1 MRNFLSK
8 LAGRWWKN
16 NAMAGIALGMAMLCG
31 QNATAQTN
39 VTNNASVAGTLQFAA
54 GAFLASESASTSGGR
69 LDYPGA
75 WLTVVRTGA
84 FTGRILVDWMTTTNG
99 TAKAGTDFT
108 ASSGTLAFDN
118 GQSSAVLVVPIIDNT
133 TTSNKVSTNVTLV
146 ADLNFSVVLTNA
158 RPDSMEDSSLIP
170 ALGSLSTAKVNIMDN
185 DFSFNIER
193 GDYHVSEAG
202 GTVTVTVTL
211 PSGMDAGTVDYTTTS
226 GGFTPQPG
234 STIAQAGADYEAASG
249 TLEFGAGQTSQTI
262 TLTIPQNN
270 QVQFN
275 RDFAIKLS
283 NPKLQVSTSVT
294 NTTYTTNGDGTVTT
308 NNEASDLPVDMPL
321 GRISQAIVTIYD
333 DDSAAGAVDPNF
345 LASMSSATEPPYNPR
360 PGANST
366 VNAIAVQNNN
376 VIVAGD
382 FTTFNA
388 LSKGRIVRLQGDT
401 GELDPTFDVGTGF
414 DGSATALAVRKDGKI
429 AVGGVFTSISGMPR
443 YSLARLL
450 ANGGVDGSFNPGT
463 SINGAVRDLAFTTDE
478 SKLIIAGDFTL
489 VQGINRNGIARLLDD
504 GSVDSTFDPGLGAN
518 GPVYAIVQQPD
529 GKILLGG
536 DFTAVDGQPI
546 SCVARLNSDGSLD
559 ASFVG
564 TSVDGPVYSMDLR
577 KTVSVSFGGVYGADV
592 TGDVTN
598 TVNLGAVQ
606 GNISL
611 NYSFGATTNETE
623 LTNTLAIYYDGQLLV
638 QRSLNA
644 TDTNDVTGVIN
655 LAFGP
660 GKSSSFDIV
669 VNAQSVPW
677 HYTGTATSTSG
688 DIGRI
693 VIGGSFATINQ
704 ESRNGLAQLNSN
716 GTLDESYD
724 PGTAAEDGPVYAV
737 QVGVDGKVYAAG
749 AFTTFNGTQRSAIAR
764 TFANGFLDTSFMDTS
779 YNQFAGLV
787 TLTTLDPRPFINTI
801 QVETDGDVLIGGFFS
816 NIGGNYSSDY
826 FNDTSLAGT
835 SAYNFH
841 PDRSSKV
848 VRCNIARLKGGATGG
863 PGNLQLDRDNYYVD
877 ENGGAVTVSMER
889 LNGVMGGVSLYL
901 NTKDGTALAGDDY
914 KAITNSMV
922 NWADGSANKSVFS
935 VTILNDNKAEGD
947 QSFKLVASVP
957 RVSSY
962 VLGGVPIPVGVA
974 LGRRTA
980 TVNIADADVP
990 NIFFDFSDASFYTD
1004 ENSGSTAITV
1014 NRSGSS
1020 AGRVWVKYATT
1031 TNATGGVLAQPGLN
1045 YTPVSGTLTFEAGQT
1060 NKTFLVPILDN
1071 TVVEPDKVFGLS
1083 LSSPGGPGAKM
1094 GTVTNSVVTIV
1105 DNDYAPGR
1113 LSFSSTNFTKLENA
1127 GAATISVRRRGGN
1140 LGVVSAD
1147 YYVEDISAIAD
1158 VNYTPV
1164 TGHLEWQSGE
1174 SGEKTFD
1181 IPLIDNS
1188 TVESNKTARLVL
1200 TNFVTALP
1208 GTITNAM
1215 LTIVDDDA
1223 FGKLQLSQSTAQVM
1237 ENEGSLN
1244 LFVNRSGGN
1253 AGDVSVKV
1261 IAAAVT
1267 ARTNVDFVPF
1277 TNVVTLVSGQIS
1289 TNVTVQILDDGVAG
1303 INRTFVVKLSEPVN
1317 ASLGVL
1323 TNTTV
1328 TIIDRESVNL
1338 PPGQTDPTYVNAF
1351 GANGTIYALG
1361 MQTNGNLVA
1370 AGDFTQFN
1378 KATRSRVARLLPGG
1392 DLDSS
1397 FDVGTGPSQSVRTL
1411 VIQDTGKILIGGL
1424 FTNVN
1429 GLNRNYIARLNA
1441 DGSLDMQFNPGGG
1454 ADNPVYA
1461 ILVQNDGK
1469 IVLGGDFASYNG
1481 VNRNHIVRVNA
1492 NGVIDTTFNPGAGI
1506 NGTVNALALQSD
1518 GKIVVAGRFTTV
1530 NNLQQVSVARLNPDG
1545 SVDGSF
1551 SVGLGPDAT
1560 VRALAIQNDGRI
1572 LVGGLF
1578 TTFNGAPSGRVQR
1591 LNADGSVDETFV
1603 PGEGADNAV
1612 YAILA
1617 QPDGK
1622 ILLGGDF
1629 TSFNGV
1635 LRNRIA
1641 RLRMDG
1647 SVDPTINFGSGAN
1660 GFVSALALQSD
1671 RKILLAGGF
1680 TQYNDEAHAYL
1691 ARINGGGSADAGQ
1704 MQFNLSRYSVLETGT
1719 NAVIRV
1725 VRSGGSTGEVTV
1737 DFMTSDDTAQSGVNY
1752 LGFTNTL
1759 TFAEGETYKTITVP
1773 VLHDNIATDEKVL
1786 KLALV
1791 NPTGGATLGPQ
1802 PTATVTIIN
1811 VDMGV
1816 GFTSTSYSVNEGVGS
1831 GQATISVA
1839 RVGGT
1844 NGTTTVSFYTQDG
1857 TAFSGTHYKS
1867 TSGTISFLPG
1877 ESLKTFPVG
1886 IIDEKIVEG
1895 NHTVLLYL
1903 TNPSGTTALTTA
1915 SAVLT
1920 IVDNDFAAGTLR
1932 FSAGSYQVGEKG
1944 TNAVITVNRVNG
1956 FTGIVAVDFA
1966 TSDGTAKAGVKYV
1979 KTSTR
1984 LAFADGETSKTVLI
1998 PIIDENAVEGDQSVI
2013 LTLSNVSGGATLG
2026 SPRSVALSIVDDDFG
2041 PGSLDNGFVIGTG
2054 ANAAVQS
2061 VALQPDGRIVLA
2073 GSFTNFN
2080 NTSRTYLA
2088 RLNLNGALDATFNP
2102 VIDGVVKSVA
2112 SLADGRVVF
2121 GGEFRNVNGA
2131 SRSWV
2136 GRLATNGTSD
2146 AGFFA
2151 TAGMD
2156 DSANVVLPMNGMRT
2170 VVGGNFTSPAGRA
2183 IRIND
2188 NGTLDVTFNPDGGS
2202 DGSVYA
2208 AALLADGSVVL
2219 GGSFSTMGGLTRHGI
2234 ARVSANGLLDGSYA
2248 NGFGADGAVYAVA
2261 ALADGGVIL
2270 GGNFTTINGVVCQG
2284 IARLYKNGTVDQTF
2298 AANASANGPVYALA
2312 AQTDG
2317 KIFVGGDFTSIGGG
2331 DRSRIARLNRDGL
2344 VDATFLPGT
2353 GANAPVYSIAVQ
2365 LDGKVV
2371 IAGEFTTV
2379 SGAARNH
2386 IARLLGDSEFK
2397 GLMGQADVINGKT
2410 LQLYLATQP
2419 GGVYAL
2425 QTSQDLTNW
2434 TSLSTNVAVETP
2446 TAFTDSNI
2454 AGINPRFYRAQWLV
2468 PYLLSVDQQ
2477 TNGSLVTFSVQAGQS
2492 YLIQVSN
2499 NQTDWGTLTTNS
2511 SATTKLQYFDRGA
2524 AGQLDRF
2531 YRAVR
2536 AENP

>member
-8 LAGRWWKN
+8 LAGKWWKN
-16 NAMAGIALGMAMLCG
+16 NAMAAIALGMALVSG
-31 QNATAQTN
+31 LTASAQTN
-39 VTNNASVAGTLQFAA
+39 VTNNASVAGTLQFAKTEFFV
-54 GAFLASESASTSGGR
+54 GESASATGMG

-75 WLTVVRTGA
+75 LLTVVRTGA
-84 FTGRILVDWMTTTNG
+84 VTGRILVDYYTTNG
-99 TAKAGTDFT
+99 TAIAGTDYT
-108 ASSGTLAFDN
+108 GGSGTLAFNN
-118 GQSSAVLVVPIIDNT
+118 GQSSALILIPVMDNS
-133 TTSNKVSTNVTLV
+133 TTSSEVDKPL
-146 ADLNFSVVLTNA
+146 APDLSFNVVLTNA
-158 RPDSMEDSSLIP
+158 RPDTIEDSSLVP
-170 ALGSLSTAKVNIMDN
+170 AIGESTAKVNIMDD
-185 DFSFNIER
+185 DFSFNLQR
-193 GDYHVSEAG
+193 SDYHVNETNGSL
-202 GTVTVTVTL
+202 TVTVTV
-211 PSGMDAGTVDYTTTS
+211 PSGLPNGGSVDYSTT
-226 GGFTPQPG
+226 GGFTTQPG
-234 STIAQAGADYEAASG
+234 STYATPGVDFEAASG
-249 TLEFGAGQTSQTI
+249 TLTFEAGQTSKQI
-262 TLTIPQNN
+262 TLNILRNDLT
-270 QVQFN
+270 QFN
-275 RDFAIKLS
+275 KDFAVTLS
-283 NPKLQVSTSVT
+283 NPQLKISIPTT
-294 NTTYTTNGDGTVTT
+294 NTVVTT
-308 NNEASDLPVDMPL
+308 NEDGTTSETTTETSEEKSLPL
-321 GRISQAIVTIYD
+321 GRIAQAIVTIYD
-333 DDSAAGAVDPNF
+333 DDPPAGALVPNF
-345 LASMSSATEPPYNPR
+345 LESYVQTTEPPYNPL

-366 VNAIAVQNNN
+366 VNAIAIQNGK

-382 FTTFNA
+382 FTSFNA
-388 LSKGRIVRLQGDT
+388 RTKPRIVRVDGVTGQLDT
-401 GELDPTFDVGTGF
+401 NFDVGTGV
-414 DGSATALAVRKDGKI
+414 DGSVSALAVRRDGRI
-429 AVGGVFTSISGMPR
+429 ALGGGFTSINGLSR
-443 YSLARLL
+443 YSLGQLMPDGA
-450 ANGGVDGSFNPGT
+450 VDGSFNPGT
-463 SINGAVRDLAFTTDE
+463 SIDGAVRVLAFTSNGSE
-478 SKLIIAGDFTL
+478 LLIGGDFTL
-489 VQGINRNGIARLLDD
+489 VQGRSRNGVARILDD
-504 GSVDSTFDPGLGAN
+504 GSVDNAFDPGLGAN
-518 GPVYAIVQQPD
+518 GPVYTLLEQAD
-529 GKILLGG
+529 GKILIGG
-536 DFTAVDGQPI
+536 DFTAVGGMPY
-546 SCVARLNSDGSLD
+546 SSVARLNTDGSVD
-559 ASFVG
+559 STFVG
-564 TSVDGPVYSMDLR
+564 TSIDGPVYSLIQRQESDVDF
-577 KTVSVSFGGVYGADV
+577 TGAYDANN
-592 TGDVTN
+592 TGEVTN

-606 GNISL
+606 GSISL
-611 NYSFGATTNETE
+611 NYSFAGN
-623 LTNTLAIYYDGQLLV
+623 
-638 QRSLNA
+638 
-644 TDTNDVTGVIN
+644 TNDTTATNVLSLYYEGRLLTQRQIFVISSN
-655 LAFGP
+655 AVSGTINADFGP
-660 GKSSSFDIV
+660 GEAGTFDV
-669 VNAQSVPW
+669 VVSAQSIPW
-677 HYTGTATSTSG
+677 SYSGNAKSTTG
-688 DIGRI
+688 DVGRI
-693 VIGGSFATINQ
+693 VIGGAFTTINQ
-704 ESRNGLAQLNSN
+704 ENRNGLAQLNED
-716 GTLDESYD
+716 GTLDSSFD
-724 PGTAAEDGPVYAV
+724 PGSAADDGPVYTV
-737 QVGVDGKVYAAG
+737 KIGLSGTVYAAG
-749 AFTTFNGTQRSAIAR
+749 AFSTFNGTKRSGLVR
-764 TFANGFLDTSFMDTS
+764 VLSNGFMDTSFMDTA
-779 YNQFAGLV
+779 YNQYAGL
-787 TLTTLDPRPFINTI
+787 TTITTLEPRPFINTI
-801 QVETDGDVLIGGFFS
+801 QLDANGNVLIGGFFS
-816 NIGGNYSSDY
+816 RVGGIHSDAYYTDDSLYDNYDY
-826 FNDTSLAGT
+826 IF
-835 SAYNFH
+835 NFH
-841 PDRSSKV
+841 PERRMRMARS
-848 VRCNIARLKGGATGG
+848 NFALLKGGSTPG
-863 PGNLQLDRDNYYVD
+863 PGNLQFDRDNYYVD
-877 ENGGAVTVSMER
+877 EKAVLASVTTQR
-889 LNGVMGGVSLYL
+889 LNGDLGTSVLVL
-901 NTKDGTALAGDDY
+901 NTMDGTALAGLNYGAYSNVMVEFPDQDPRWWVMSVDIYDDKVSEGDKSFQMIGSLPRMTTIDLGGLPVEIEPALGR
-914 KAITNSMV
+914 KAATVTI
-922 NWADGSANKSVFS
+922 ADGSVPDINFS
-935 VTILNDNKAEGD
+935 FSTTN
-947 QSFKLVASVP
+947 
-957 RVSSY
+957 
-962 VLGGVPIPVGVA
+962 
-974 LGRRTA
+974 
-980 TVNIADADVP
+980 
-990 NIFFDFSDASFYTD
+990 FFTE
-1004 ENSGSTAITV
+1004 ENSGSVIVTV

-1020 AGRVWVKYATT
+1020 AGRVWVKYTT
-1031 TNATGGVLAQPGLN
+1031 TANAAGGVLAQAGLN
-1045 YTPVSGTLTFEAGQT
+1045 YTPASGTLTFESGQT
-1060 NKTFLVPILDN
+1060 NKTFIVPVLDN
-1071 TVVEPDKVFGLS
+1071 SLVEPDKVFGLA
-1083 LSSPGGPGAKM
+1083 LSNPGGSGAKL
-1094 GTVTNSVVTIV
+1094 GTVTNAVVTII

-1113 LSFSSTNFTKLENA
+1113 LSLESTNLTTIENA
-1127 GAATISVRRRGGN
+1127 GDAKISVRRRGGN
-1140 LGVVSAD
+1140 LGVVSVD
-1147 YYVEDISAIAD
+1147 CYLEDITALAN
-1158 VNYTPV
+1158 VNYAPV
-1164 TGHLEWQSGE
+1164 TGHLVWQSGE
-1174 SGEKTFD
+1174 SGEKTFN
-1181 IPLIDNS
+1181 IPLIDNNI
-1188 TVESNKTARLVL
+1188 VESNKTLRVVL
-1200 TNFVTALP
+1200 TNFVIALP
-1208 GTITNAM
+1208 GTFTNSV
-1215 LTIVDDDA
+1215 LNIVDDDA

-1237 ENEGSLN
+1237 ENEGTLN
-1244 LFVNRSGGN
+1244 LFVNRVGGN

-1261 IAAAVT
+1261 ITSAIT

-1277 TNVVTLVSGQIS
+1277 TNIVSLVSGQIS

-1317 ASLGVL
+1317 AGLGSV
-1323 TNTTV
+1323 TNATV
-1328 TIIDRESVNL
+1328 TILDRESYNL
-1338 PPGQTDPTYVNAF
+1338 PAGQIDPTFAGAV

-1361 MQTNGNLVA
+1361 MQTNGNTIVG
-1370 AGDFTQFN
+1370 GDFTEFN
-1378 KATRSRVARLLPGG
+1378 NGTRSRMARLLPNGA
-1392 DLDSS
+1392 LDAT
-1397 FDVGTGPSQSVRTL
+1397 FDVGSGPSQAVRTL
-1411 VIQDTGKILIGGL
+1411 LVQDSGKVLIGGL

-1429 GLNRNYIARLNA
+1429 GFNRNYIGRLNA
-1441 DGSLDMQFNPGGG
+1441 DGTLDLQFDPGGG

-1461 ILVQNDGK
+1461 IVQQADGK
-1469 IVLGGDFASYNG
+1469 IILGGDFATYNG
-1481 VNRNHIVRVNA
+1481 ANRNHIVRVNDK
-1492 NGVIDTTFNPGAGI
+1492 GVIDTTFNPGAGI

-1530 NNLQQVSVARLNPDG
+1530 DNLQQVSVARLNPDG
-1545 SVDGSF
+1545 SVDASF
-1551 SVGLGPDAT
+1551 SVGLGPDAA

-1578 TTFNGAPSGRVQR
+1578 TTFNGIPSGRVQR
-1591 LNADGSVDETFV
+1591 LNADGSLDETFV
-1603 PGEGADNAV
+1603 PGDGADNAV
-1612 YAILA
+1612 YAILV

-1635 LRNRIA
+1635 PRNRIA

-1680 TQYNDEAHAYL
+1680 TKYNDEAHAYL

-1704 MQFNLSRYSVLETGT
+1704 LQFNLSRYSVLETGT

-1725 VRSGGSTGEVTV
+1725 VRAGGSTGEITV

-1773 VLHDNIATDEKVL
+1773 VLHDNIATDEKSL

-1816 GFTSTSYSVNEGVGS
+1816 GFTSATYSVNEGVGS

-1844 NGTTTVSFYTQDG
+1844 NGTTTVDFYTQNG
-1857 TAFSGTHYKS
+1857 SAVSGTHYRS

-1903 TNPSGTTALTTA
+1903 DNPSGTTALTTG

-1920 IVDNDFAAGTLR
+1920 IVDNDFSPGTLR
-1932 FSAGSYQVGEKG
+1932 FSANSYQVGERG

-1998 PIIDENAVEGDQSVI
+1998 PIIDENTVEGDQSVI

-2041 PGSLDNGFVIGTG
+2041 PGSLDNGFAIGTG

-2073 GSFTNFN
+2073 GNFTSFN

-2102 VIDGVVKSVA
+2102 VIDGVVNSVA
-2112 SLADGRVVF
+2112 SLADGRIVF
-2121 GGEFRNVNGA
+2121 GGEFRNVNSA

-2156 DSANVVLPMNGMRT
+2156 DSVNVVLPMDRTRT
-2170 VVGGNFTSPAGRA
+2170 VVGGNFTTPAGRA

-2208 AALLADGSVVL
+2208 AALLPDGSVVL
-2219 GGSFSTMGGLTRHGI
+2219 GGNFSTMGGLTRHGI
-2234 ARVSANGLLDGSYA
+2234 ARVNANGLLDGSYA
-2248 NGFGADGAVYAVA
+2248 NGSGADGPVYAVA

-2270 GGNFTTINGVVCQG
+2270 GGSFTTIDGVVCQG
-2284 IARLYKNGTVDQTF
+2284 IARLYKNGTVDRNF

-2331 DRSRIARLNRDGL
+2331 DRTRIARLNRDGL
-2344 VDATFLPGT
+2344 VDAGFLPGT
-2353 GANAPVYSIAVQ
+2353 GANAPVYSIAIQ
-2365 LDGKVV
+2365 MDGKVV
-2371 IAGEFTTV
+2371 IAGEFTSV

-2397 GLMGQADVINGKT
+2397 GLMGLVDGQDLRI
-2410 LQLYLATQP
+2410 YLATQP

-2434 TSLSTNVAVETP
+2434 TSLSTNVAVGTP
-2446 TAFTDSNI
+2446 TAFTDSNN

-2477 TNGSLVTFSVQAGQS
+2477 TNGSMVTFSVQAGQS

-2524 AGQLDRF
+2524 AGQLERF